1 MKPHSKGAKNQYNN
15 RHKKSKS
22 NKIISKLTYNPI
34 KHKQKV
40 TKILRQKLQQ
50 KTITISEPVP
60 PPTFIKFGSFNVNG
74 LDLEA
79 AWAVEQLLK
88 QRGFD
93 VSYNFRPNKCIKFII
108 NRSWH

>member
-1 MKPHSKGAKNQYNN
+1 METTSGRKKWFLLRHNKPQT
-15 RHKKSKS
+15 
-22 NKIISKLTYNPI
+22 NKITDRLTYIPK

-40 TKILRQKLQQ
+40 RAALRQKLQQ
-50 KTITISEPVP
+50 KAIKPVKPVP
-60 PPTFIKFGSFNVNG
+60 LPSVLKFGSFNVNG

-93 VSYNFRPNKCIKFII
+93 VRIRIWISNNI
-108 NRSWH
+108 